1 MSIGS
6 KIISLREWL
15 RERFVQNI
23 FLLILWAG
31 VALLSLSPV
40 WRSIEW
46 AEFDWLT
53 IFTAPAIEETPIV
66 LVKIDEPSLK
76 EINRQWPWPRS
87 LHAQLIRSLKDS
99 GAAVIGFNVGF
110 SEPSSQ
116 AEDQQLAEAIKQAG
130 NVVLAAHY
138 SLSEE
143 SHVVVGTFVE
153 PLEAFLVAGAE
164 RGVVSIGLESD
175 LILRRFSVGSDAFW
189 RRVLARFEPQ
199 ATEIAPSS
207 PALIRYIGQRN
218 GFPSVSYYQALDPQR
233 YLPPDLLKGR
243 IVLVGSDLESD
254 RFGTPFMRVSGQKQS
269 GIEVL
274 ANMIQAAMDARILRQ
289 ETNETKLALLSVTAL
304 MTIFALGRWQPWRS
318 AFIAASLSAALAGIT
333 LTAFVTANLWVPVSA
348 SIAGIWLAYLAR
360 GGLEFYREQAF
371 RRFIRGAFGRYVDDK
386 IIEHIVAHPEQLI
399 LGGVNREVSFI
410 FTDIADFTTLTEQ
423 LPPTTLVSLIN
434 EYFDEMCEIV
444 LKHKGT
450 IERFTGDSIVA
461 FFNAPVEQ
469 ADHPKQAVQCAMEMD
484 ISAVNFVEKRRAK
497 GIPLGVTR
505 IGVNTGDVTV
515 GNFGGAKR
523 FHYTAM
529 GDAINTAARLETANK
544 YFGTRVCVSG
554 ETVSRCVGIA
564 FRPIG
569 DVWLKGKNQGIE
581 VYELLSD
588 KVLDHIDN
596 DGYQKAYALLKQNDR
611 IALEAFTELVSQNP
625 SDYLSQFHLTRL
637 QAGEIGTKIVLQ
649 NK

>member
-6 KIISLREWL
+6 KIISLLEWL
-15 RERFVQNI
+15 RERFAQNV
-23 FLLILWAG
+23 FLLIVWAG

-53 IFTAPAIEETPIV
+53 IFTAPTIKETPIV
-66 LVKIDEPSLK
+66 LVKIDEPSIK

-87 LHAQLIRSLKDS
+87 LHAQLIRSLKNS
-99 GAAVIGFNVGF
+99 GAAIIGFNVGF
-110 SEPSSQ
+110 SEPSIQ
-116 AEDQQLAEAIKQAG
+116 TEDQQLAEAIQQAG

-138 SLSEE
+138 SLSED
-143 SHVVVGTFVE
+143 SHAVFGTFVE
-153 PLEAFLVAGAE
+153 PMEAFLLAGAE
-164 RGVVSIGLESD
+164 RGVVSLGLESD
-175 LILRRFSVGSDAFW
+175 LILRRFPVDSDAFW

-254 RFGTPFMRVSGQKQS
+254 RFGTPFIRISGQKQS

-274 ANMIQAAMDARILRQ
+274 ANMIQSAMDARILRQ
-289 ETNETKLALLSVTAL
+289 ETDETKLALLSMTAL
-304 MTIFALGRWQPWRS
+304 MTIFALGRWRPWRS
-318 AFIAASLSAALAGIT
+318 AFIAASLSAALVGIT
-333 LTAFVTANLWVPVSA
+333 LAAFVTANLWVPVSA
-348 SIAGIWLAYLAR
+348 PITGIWLAYLVR
-360 GGLEFYREQAF
+360 GGLEFYREQSF
-371 RRFIRGAFGRYVDDK
+371 RRFIRDAFGRYVDNS
-386 IIEHIVAHPEQLI
+386 IIEDMVAHPEKLV
-399 LGGVNREVSFI
+399 LGGANREVSFI

-434 EYFDEMCEIV
+434 EYFDGMCAIV
-444 LKHKGT
+444 LAHQGT

-469 ADHPKQAVQCAMEMD
+469 ADHPERAVRCALEMD
-484 ISAVNFVEKRRAK
+484 AFADRFAEQKRAK
-497 GIPLGVTR
+497 GISLGATR
-505 IGVNTGDVTV
+505 IGANTGDVTV

-529 GDAINTAARLETANK
+529 GDAINAAARLETANK
-544 YFGTRVCVSG
+544 HFGTRVCVSG
-554 ETVSRCVGIA
+554 ATVSRCAGIA

-569 DVWLKGKNQGIE
+569 DVRLKGKTQSIE
-581 VYELLSD
+581 VCEPLSD
-588 KVLDHIDN
+588 KALDQIDI

-611 IALEAFTELVSQNP
+611 NALEAFVELVSKNP
-625 SDYLSQFHLTRL
+625 SDYLSKFHLVRL
-637 QAGEIGTKIVLQ
+637 RSGETGTEIVLQ